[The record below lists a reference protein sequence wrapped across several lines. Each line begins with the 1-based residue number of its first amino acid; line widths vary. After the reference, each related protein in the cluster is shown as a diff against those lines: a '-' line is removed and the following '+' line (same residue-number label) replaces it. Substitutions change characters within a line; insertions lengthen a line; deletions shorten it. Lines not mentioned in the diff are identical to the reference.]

1 MVLNGSVVSGLEAL
15 LKCKATAAHRA
26 GLDAILSAWG
36 AYGGS
41 HDGRRLAYVLATAYH
56 ETAGTMQP
64 VAEYGSDAYKRTLY
78 DIAGRDPARARLMG
92 NTQPGD
98 GVRYAGRGFVQLTW
112 KNNYALAGRKLG
124 LDLVAR
130 PDDAMVP
137 DIAARIL
144 VAGMAE
150 GWFTGKTLAS
160 YIDGGTCDWKGARR
174 VVNGTDKA
182 DMIAGYA
189 RRFHAAIGDAA

>member
-1 MVLNGSVVSGLEAL
+1 MVVNGSVVSGLEAL
-15 LKCKATAAHRA
+15 LKRKATPAHRA
-26 GLDAILSAWG
+26 GLDAILGAWG
-36 AYGGS
+36 TCGGS

-56 ETAGTMQP
+56 ETASTMQP
-64 VAEYGSDAYKRTLY
+64 VAEYGGDAYKRTLY

-130 PDDAMVP
+130 PDDAMEP

-150 GWFTGKTLAS
+150 GWFTGKTLAT

-174 VVNGTDKA
+174 IVNGTDKA
-182 DMIAGYA
+182 DLIAGYA
-189 RRFHAAIGDAA
+189 RRFHAAIGDVA